1 MRHVYLLGVVLVC
14 AACAPTSELERES
27 REYQRIDYFE
37 SVFLP
42 VSRACYRAGG
52 FMIFEDTARAP
63 ARYDNLSY
71 SDMRM
76 AVMRGCAGI

>member
-1 MRHVYLLGVVLVC
+1 MRHVYLLGIILLC

-27 REYQRIDYFE
+27 REYQRVDYFE

-42 VSRACYRAGG
+42 ASQACYRAGG
-52 FMIFEDTARAP
+52 FMIFEDTSRDTT
-63 ARYDNLSY
+63 RYDDLSY